1 MPEDQKVSR
10 RSVSSQQDH
19 ILVTRA
25 LEGDQ
30 RAYLDLVQ
38 KYQKGLHLHIRR
50 TIGSVEGIEDLVHE
64 AFIKAFR
71 ALHTYS
77 ANYAFSTWLYKI
89 ASNHA
94 IDYKRKRR
102 LATTSLDKPTSTKD
116 GEVRQEVSDT
126 TYRPDRNIEDR
137 QRANIIQ
144 EAIDSLP
151 PKYNR
156 VIVMRHQE
164 EKSYIEIA
172 EELGLPLGTVKAHIF
187 RARKLLYKSLR
198 DKRDSL

>member
-50 TIGSVEGIEDLVHE
+50 TIGSIEGIEDLVHE

-89 ASNHA
+89 ASTM
-94 IDYKRKRR
+94 R
-102 LATTSLDKPTSTKD
+102 LTTSASEDWLRLRWISQRQPRM
-116 GEVRQEVSDT
+116 VRFVRKFQIPLTVQIARLRTGSALILSR
-126 TYRPDRNIEDR
+126 RPLIHFRPSI
-137 QRANIIQ
+137 
-144 EAIDSLP
+144 
-151 PKYNR
+151 
-156 VIVMRHQE
+156 
-164 EKSYIEIA
+164 
-172 EELGLPLGTVKAHIF
+172 TV
-187 RARKLLYKSLR
+187 
-198 DKRDSL
+198 